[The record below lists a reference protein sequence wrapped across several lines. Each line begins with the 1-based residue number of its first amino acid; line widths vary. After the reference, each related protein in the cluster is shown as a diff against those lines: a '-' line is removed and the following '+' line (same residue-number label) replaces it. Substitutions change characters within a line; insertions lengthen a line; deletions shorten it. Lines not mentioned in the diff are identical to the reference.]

1 MCLATTTLFDLVHS
15 WIRFGWL
22 FKRSQTN
29 RQDHKAFTQ
38 LVKSLIFASL
48 KFWIF
53 TQPYQN
59 GLLTG
64 ILPVSNWGYPVIKKW
79 FHIVLALHS
88 YRNYLNNIPFLSST
102 FGSSRV
108 GCKIA
113 DVAGLSRPL
122 LDTRF
127 RAYIARLL
135 AICNQNLKVNK
146 QATDWYLNIF
156 AHFTVLK
163 VLFKLIVYINK
174 TNGWLN

>member
-1 MCLATTTLFDLVHS
+1 M
-15 WIRFGWL
+15 
-22 FKRSQTN
+22 
-29 RQDHKAFTQ
+29 
-38 LVKSLIFASL
+38 
-48 KFWIF
+48 
-53 TQPYQN
+53 
-59 GLLTG
+59 
-64 ILPVSNWGYPVIKKW
+64 
-79 FHIVLALHS
+79 
-88 YRNYLNNIPFLSST
+88 SST

-146 QATDWYLNIF
+146 QATDWFFNIF
-156 AHFTVLK
+156 AHFTVLL

-174 TNGWLN
+174 TNGWLNYKLRFAYNILCFLFENPTKCDEEISCVPIWTADCKTQFKGATTPSVSVVYLHTRVVFKVRAVF